1 MFEENED
8 ETYEYDENYYRDES
22 QIERENSSSSL
33 IIYIKTLLGN
43 TITLNVTESETVENL
58 KLKIQKSLGVPVW
71 KQMLV
76 YACKI
81 LEENTILSDYNIK
94 NESSIFLIIR
104 FNTSKIYIKTI
115 FDKTISIDYDQA
127 LTIENIKKQIEEKEN
142 IKINKQ
148 MLIYNAIILENN
160 KTLTD
165 YDIKKESNISL
176 IILEEH
182 EKLNEEL
189 KKKVKQ
195 LEKELSDEKNKNK
208 NLENNL
214 KDLEN
219 LYNDEKKKNF
229 DLKNKI
235 MSLES
240 IINDEK
246 KKNLKELEIERKKF
260 IEETKKSEEYKN
272 KIEKIEKKIG
282 KKRYTKDDFLDIK
295 NYLIKEKEK
304 DFDNIEKYL
313 ISINFISN
321 EEDIYWT
328 CICKKDDNFSKLENN
343 FYRDYPE
350 FNKYNN
356 YFIFNGI
363 EIKKEKTLKDIGIK
377 SNSIIFIK
385 KTGKK
390 KIKKKI

>member
-1 MFEENED
+1 M
-8 ETYEYDENYYRDES
+8 
-22 QIERENSSSSL
+22 
-33 IIYIKTLLGN
+33 
-43 TITLNVTESETVENL
+43 
-58 KLKIQKSLGVPVW
+58 GVPVW

-142 IKINKQ
+142 IKINQQ

-195 LEKELSDEKNKNK
+195 LEKELSEEKNKNK

-219 LYNDEKKKNF
+219 LYNEEKKKNF
-229 DLKNKI
+229 ELKNKI

-321 EEDIYWT
+321 EEDIYWS

-350 FNKYNN
+350 FNIYNN
-356 YFIFNGI
+356 NFIFNGI

>member
-8 ETYEYDENYYRDES
+8 ENYEYDENYYRDES
-22 QIERENSSSSL
+22 QIERKNSSSSL

-81 LEENTILSDYNIK
+81 LEENTIISDYNIK

-148 MLIYNAIILENN
+148 MLIYNTIILENN
-160 KTLTD
+160 KTLSD

-195 LEKELSDEKNKNK
+195 LEKELSEEKNKNK

-229 DLKNKI
+229 DLKSKI
-235 MSLES
+235 MSL
-240 IINDEK
+240 
-246 KKNLKELEIERKKF
+246 
-260 IEETKKSEEYKN
+260 
-272 KIEKIEKKIG
+272 
-282 KKRYTKDDFLDIK
+282 
-295 NYLIKEKEK
+295 
-304 DFDNIEKYL
+304 
-313 ISINFISN
+313 
-321 EEDIYWT
+321 
-328 CICKKDDNFSKLENN
+328 
-343 FYRDYPE
+343 
-350 FNKYNN
+350 
-356 YFIFNGI
+356 
-363 EIKKEKTLKDIGIK
+363 
-377 SNSIIFIK
+377 
-385 KTGKK
+385 
-390 KIKKKI
+390 

>member
-1 MFEENED
+1 M
-8 ETYEYDENYYRDES
+8 
-22 QIERENSSSSL
+22 
-33 IIYIKTLLGN
+33 
-43 TITLNVTESETVENL
+43 
-58 KLKIQKSLGVPVW
+58 
-71 KQMLV
+71 
-76 YACKI
+76 
-81 LEENTILSDYNIK
+81 
-94 NESSIFLIIR
+94 
-104 FNTSKIYIKTI
+104 
-115 FDKTISIDYDQA
+115 
-127 LTIENIKKQIEEKEN
+127 
-142 IKINKQ
+142 
-148 MLIYNAIILENN
+148 
-160 KTLTD
+160 
-165 YDIKKESNISL
+165 
-176 IILEEH
+176 
-182 EKLNEEL
+182 
-189 KKKVKQ
+189 
-195 LEKELSDEKNKNK
+195 
-208 NLENNL
+208 ENNL

-246 KKNLKELEIERKKF
+246 KKNLKELENERKKF
-260 IEETKKSEEYKN
+260 IEETKKSEEYRN

-343 FYRDYPE
+343 FYRDYPQ
-350 FNKYNN
+350 FNEYNN
-356 YFIFNGI
+356 DFIFNGI

-390 KIKKKI
+390 KIKKKV